1 MSGPLAQTGED
12 YLLFLLSGE
21 RYGVP
26 IGAVREVVRLSPVTP
41 VPGARSDILGVMNV
55 RGRILTLF
63 DLRRA
68 LEVDAPPPDP
78 RNRALLTMAGEE
90 EVAALVD
97 EILGVLHIM
106 PQDFEPAGAIGGGER
121 PHLRGV
127 ARQGKTLVVLLDLPV
142 LIDVAESPPTLPPPA
157 LERSWGGR

>member
-1 MSGPLAQTGED
+1 MSGTLAQGGED

-26 IGAVREVVRLSPVTP
+26 IGVVREVVRLSLVTP

-63 DLRRA
+63 DLRRS
-68 LEVDAPPPDP
+68 LRVDAPPPDP

-97 EILGVLHIM
+97 EILGVLHIT
-106 PQDFEPAGAIGGGER
+106 PEEFEPAGALGGGDR
-121 PHLRGV
+121 PHLRGI
-127 ARQGKTLVVLLDLPV
+127 ARQGKSLVVLLDLPV
-142 LIDVAESPPTLPPPA
+142 LIDVADAPQTIAPPA
-157 LERSWGGR
+157 IERSWGGR

>member
-1 MSGPLAQTGED
+1 MTSALESTGED

-26 IGAVREVVRLSPVTP
+26 IGVVREVVRLSPVTP

-68 LEVDAPPPDP
+68 LEVAAPPPDP

-97 EILGVLHIM
+97 EILGVLHVT
-106 PQDFEPAGAIGGGER
+106 PEQFEPAGALGGGDR
-121 PHLRGV
+121 PHLRGI
-127 ARQGKTLVVLLDLPV
+127 ARQGKSLVVLLDLPV
-142 LIDVAESPPTLPPPA
+142 LIDADHSPRTIAPPA
-157 LERSWGGR
+157 LEGGWGGR